1 MSGQL
6 SRGQLERRAFVYV
19 RQSTGTQ
26 VLQNTESTRRQ
37 YALVERAVQLGWPR
51 EAVEIVDEDQGK
63 SGRSAEGRRG
73 FARIAE
79 AVADGAAG
87 GVLAVEVSRLARC
100 SDDWRRLLR
109 LCGVAGVAVA
119 DEQAIYDPAQAD
131 DKLLLDLKGTMSE
144 AELHWLGLR
153 LRGAQRQKA
162 RRGELRLSVPTG
174 YVWGGRGFALDP
186 DEAVQRAMRVVFARF
201 RVEPSVWALAR
212 WARAEGLRL
221 PIRTGGG
228 GATEVNWRPVTVSR
242 LYQVLHNPVYA
253 GTYVYGRRPEQE
265 RIVHGQIRRVRES
278 GSDPERW
285 PIVRHGAHPGYIT
298 WEEYLQNQEKL
309 RQNMARMGN
318 PHLSAP
324 REGPALLGGLLV
336 CGRCGRQM
344 RPHYTSR
351 RNNHF
356 TYLCP
361 GERDRIQVPCWAVP
375 GPAIDAALEE
385 LFLRTM
391 VPEELDVTLAVE
403 REVEQQAA
411 DLDAAWRARRE
422 QAAYQA
428 RSAERRYKAVDP
440 DNRVVART
448 LEREWE
454 EALRALEEVEQA
466 HERARRERHVQL
478 TPEDRARVRALAQD
492 LPRVWRATT
501 TTLADRKAMLRLA
514 IEAIALHAVEVPR
527 RVTAVRVQW
536 QGGGVSELEV
546 PRPDFRQAVRRV
558 PEEALARLRE
568 LAGAGLDNGQIA
580 ERLNLEGVATSHGQP
595 WNRWSV
601 KWARRRGNIPPAFPE
616 HAHPGPLPD
625 RHPDGRYSVPGAARR
640 LGVPSHLVREWI
652 RRGLLLSSRA
662 DFAGHRNAW
671 WVELDDATASRL
683 EQLIAQRR
691 R

>member
-1 MSGQL
+1 MSEKL
-6 SRGQLERRAFVYV
+6 CSAQLERRAFVYV

-26 VLQNTESTRRQ
+26 VLHNTESTRRQ

-51 EAVEIVDEDQGK
+51 EAIEVVDEDQGK
-63 SGRSAEGRRG
+63 SGKSAEGRRG
-73 FARIAE
+73 FGRIAK
-79 AVADGAAG
+79 AVADGEAG

-162 RRGELRLSVPTG
+162 RRGELRLSAPTG
-174 YVWGGRGFALDP
+174 YVWGGHGFVLDP
-186 DEAVQRAMRVVFARF
+186 DEAVQRALRLVFARF
-201 RVEPSVWALAR
+201 RVEPSAWALAR
-212 WARAEGLRL
+212 WARAEGVQL
-221 PIRTGGG
+221 PTRNACGS
-228 GATEVNWRPVTVSR
+228 AAEPSWQPATVSHLYR
-242 LYQVLHNPVYA
+242 LLHNPVYA
-253 GTYVYGRRPEQE
+253 GAYVYGRRPEQE
-265 RIVHGQIRRVRES
+265 RIIDGQIRRVRES

-309 RQNMARMGN
+309 RQNIARMGN

-344 RPHYTSR
+344 RPHYASR
-351 RNNHF
+351 GTNYF
-356 TYLCP
+356 AYVCP
-361 GERDRIQVPCWAVP
+361 GERDRTGVSCWTVP
-375 GPAIDAALEE
+375 GPAIDAAVED

-391 VPEELDVTLAVE
+391 VPAELDVTLAVE
-403 REVEQQAA
+403 GEVEQQAE

-422 QAAYQA
+422 QAAYRA
-428 RSAERRYKAVDP
+428 RNAERRYKAVDP

-454 EALRALEEVEQA
+454 EALRALDEVEQA
-466 HERARRERHVQL
+466 HERARRERHVPL
-478 TPEDRARVRALAQD
+478 TPEDRARIRALAQD
-492 LPRVWRATT
+492 LPRVWRAKTT
-501 TTLADRKAMLRLA
+501 TVADRKAMLRLA
-514 IEAIALHAVEVPR
+514 IEAIALQPVEVPR
-527 RVTAVRVQW
+527 RVTTVRVQW
-536 QGGGVSELEV
+536 QGGDVDELQV
-546 PRPDFRQAVRRV
+546 PRPDFRQAAPRV
-558 PEEALARLRE
+558 SEFVLARVRE
-568 LAGAGLDNGQIA
+568 FAGGGLDNEQIA
-580 ERLNLEGVATSHGQP
+580 ERLNAEGVPTSRGQP

-601 KWARRRGNIPPAFPE
+601 KWARRRAGIPPACPD

-625 RHPDGRYSVPGAARR
+625 RHPDGRYSVAGAARH
-640 LGVPSHLVREWI
+640 LGLPAHVLRHWM
-652 RRGLLLSSRA
+652 RRGLVTASRA
-662 DFAGHRNAW
+662 DFEGHRNAW
-671 WVELDDATASRL
+671 WVELDDATTNRL
-683 EQLIAQRR
+683 EGLIAERR